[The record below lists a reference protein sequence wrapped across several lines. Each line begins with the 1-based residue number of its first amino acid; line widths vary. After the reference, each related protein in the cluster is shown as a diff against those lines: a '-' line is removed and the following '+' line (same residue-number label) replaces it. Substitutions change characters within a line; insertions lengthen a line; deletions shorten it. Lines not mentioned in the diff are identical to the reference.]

1 MRLLETKG
9 NKSVPNMI
17 MGSGVMGKV
26 GIVEIKGKIIEIL
39 PEKSGQSA
47 NGEWRKQEYILETDS
62 NYPKK
67 ICFMAWGDKIRE
79 FNLQQG
85 ENVEVSVDLESREYN
100 GRWYTDVKA
109 WKVSK
114 DGMSANNEPAYG
126 EYDSN
131 ETDNNNKV
139 SLEEDDIPF

>member
-1 MRLLETKG
+1 MLLISRKG
-9 NKSVPNMI
+9 SDM
-17 MGSGVMGKV
+17 
-26 GIVEIKGKIIEIL
+26 EIKGKIIEIL

-47 NGEWRKQEYILETDS
+47 NGEWRKQEYILETDT

-67 ICFMAWGDKIRE
+67 ICFMAWGDKIGE

-114 DGMSANNEPAYG
+114 DGMNANKPPSYG
-126 EYDSN
+126 NHDSN
-131 ETDNNNKV
+131 DNKV

>member
-1 MRLLETKG
+1 M
-9 NKSVPNMI
+9 
-17 MGSGVMGKV
+17 
-26 GIVEIKGKIIEIL
+26 EIKGKIIGIL

-47 NGEWRKQEYILETDS
+47 NGEWRKQEYILETDTS
-62 NYPKK
+62 YPKK
-67 ICFMAWGDKIRE
+67 ICFMAWGDKIGE

-114 DGMSANNEPAYG
+114 YSAGTQSMHTNSDQSLNDTESGDGLSIG
-126 EYDSN
+126 
-131 ETDNNNKV
+131 
-139 SLEEDDIPF
+139 DDEIPF

>member
-1 MRLLETKG
+1 
-9 NKSVPNMI
+9 MI

-67 ICFMAWGDKIRE
+67 ICFMAWGDKIGE

-114 DGMSANNEPAYG
+114 DGMNSNNEPTY
-126 EYDSN
+126 ENQYTN
-131 ETDNNNKV
+131 ENKL
-139 SLEEDDIPF
+139 SIAEDDIPF

>member
-1 MRLLETKG
+1 M
-9 NKSVPNMI
+9 
-17 MGSGVMGKV
+17 
-26 GIVEIKGKIIEIL
+26 EIKGKIIEIL

-47 NGEWRKQEYILETDS
+47 NGEWRKQEYILETAS

-67 ICFMAWGDKIRE
+67 ICFMAWGDKIGE

-114 DGMSANNEPAYG
+114 DGINANNPPSYEG
-126 EYDSN
+126 HNSN
-131 ETDNNNKV
+131 ENKV

>member
-1 MRLLETKG
+1 
-9 NKSVPNMI
+9 MI

-39 PEKSGQSA
+39 PEKSGQSE

-67 ICFMAWGDKIRE
+67 ICFMAWGDKIGE

-131 ETDNNNKV
+131 ETDKNNKV

>member
-1 MRLLETKG
+1 MTSSEFR
-9 NKSVPNMI
+9 
-17 MGSGVMGKV
+17 KV
-26 GIVEIKGKIIEIL
+26 EIVEIKGKIIEIL

-47 NGEWRKQEYILETDS
+47 NGEWRKQEYILETDTS
-62 NYPKK
+62 YPKK
-67 ICFMAWGDKIRE
+67 ICFMAWGDKIGE

-114 DGMSANNEPAYG
+114 DGMNANNEPAYG

-131 ETDNNNKV
+131 ETDNNKV

>member
-1 MRLLETKG
+1 MKNLKVQRNEIADKDTVYFYISKKG
-9 NKSVPNMI
+9 SDM
-17 MGSGVMGKV
+17 
-26 GIVEIKGKIIEIL
+26 EIKGKIIEIL

-67 ICFMAWGDKIRE
+67 ICFMAWGDKIGE

-114 DGMSANNEPAYG
+114 KWDECQQRAY
-126 EYDSN
+126 
-131 ETDNNNKV
+131 TWK
-139 SLEEDDIPF
+139 PRK